1 MKQNQ
6 PLSLSDLEDL
16 SDWRIAPILTIEQA
30 ALLWGGI
37 DPAFCHDFSDAA
49 RYHPAQVR
57 RAVIARQAFLGG
69 IALKTLTVHELYLFN
84 WNGEPYKAEPNNA
97 DFTFEDIDT
106 KRTTVMTQVLTAWAK
121 RQGCTSLRQAL
132 QQKEKDEKEQARRKE
147 FDEWV
152 EAENKKEAESKQ
164 PLKIEY
170 LPYKPK
176 HDNPRLETAIEISR
190 EVYDPVKPGERPPKS
205 FVTTELIEQKM
216 TAKTGVKP
224 TANEIR
230 QIDATARPE
239 IFKNRI
245 AKKEA

>member
-37 DPAFCHDFSDAA
+37 DPAFCNNLNDAN

-57 RAVIARQAFLGG
+57 RAFIARQAFLGG

-84 WNGEPYKAEPNNA
+84 WDGHPYKADLRDA

-106 KRTTVMTQVLTAWAK
+106 NRTTVMTQVLTAWAT

-147 FDEWV
+147 FDEYI
-152 EAENKKEAESKQ
+152 EAENKKEAEKQ
-164 PLKIEY
+164 QILKIEY
-170 LPYKPK
+170 LPYRPR

-190 EVYDPVKPGERPPKS
+190 EVYDRVEAGERPPKS
-205 FVTTELIEQKM
+205 IVTTELIEQKM
-216 TAKTGVKP
+216 TTKTGVKP

-239 IFKNRI
+239 IFKNRLI
-245 AKKEA
+245 KKEA